1 MKTPS
6 LISIA
11 LLALTAALSLSAQA
25 ADTQSAVETKV
36 EQGGQP
42 SNPQIAASAAT
53 PATATAAPAKKNP
66 ALDRTKH
73 FHPRDGK

>member
-36 EQGGQP
+36 EKGGQP
-42 SNPQIAASAAT
+42 SNPQIAAT
-53 PATATAAPAKKNP
+53 PATATSAPANKNP